1 GQVGNEYF
9 GNGFP
14 VVADHMTLKSQGV
27 TLNAAIGAKI
37 TVRADPAFLEGFFDL
52 IRAGLG
58 ISNRACGKDAKILGI
73 VIARVVLS
81 NMNWA
86 NRNAHA
92 DIAQV
97 DIVGWGRVGELCHY
111 MVFVGKANPLTGRV
125 PHMNVRASAQ
135 CAGGEWR
142 GDVAGIKVNRGT
154 GWIC

>member
-1 GQVGNEYF
+1 GG
-9 GNGFP
+9 
-14 VVADHMTLKSQGV
+14 D
-27 TLNAAIGAKI
+27 
-37 TVRADPAFLEGFFDL
+37 DPAFLESLFDL

-58 ISNRACGKDAKILGI
+58 ISSRACGKDAKILGI

-81 NMNWA
+81 HMNWA

-97 DIVGWGRVGELCHY
+97 DIVDWGRVRELCHY

-135 CAGGEWR
+135 CPGGEWR
-142 GDVAGIKVNRGT
+142 NAAQCSQVNG
-154 GWIC
+154 